1 LVSLLTQTSPVV
13 QSSGETKRSAT
24 DLKTQ
29 SIKIRSETS
38 LEFRSKETPISPA
51 KDLSLLSSSNDSQEY
66 SDNITVWSRFQ
77 SSHSVDSIRSR
88 RSKSATIALKPLST
102 PTFQIILEEKEL
114 SIDSQYFHTSK
125 VS

>member
-1 LVSLLTQTSPVV
+1 
-13 QSSGETKRSAT
+13 
-24 DLKTQ
+24 
-29 SIKIRSETS
+29 

>member
-1 LVSLLTQTSPVV
+1 MVSLLTQTSPVV

-29 SIKIRSETS
+29 SIQIRSETS

>member
-1 LVSLLTQTSPVV
+1 MVSLLTQTSPVV